1 MVIGSGATAVTLIP
15 AMANDT
21 AHITMLQRS
30 PSYVINVPNTD
41 KLVDA
46 CRKVLSEK
54 LVYKIFRKRN
64 IFMQRSIYKVCRRFP
79 KQMRSFLLSNVQKAL
94 GDQYDMSHFTPEY
107 ICLGMSVSVPFQT
120 TIYLT

>member
-79 KQMRSFLLSNVQKAL
+79 KQMRSFLLSNVLYFKKIHTL
-94 GDQYDMSHFTPEY
+94 F
-107 ICLGMSVSVPFQT
+107 ILIF
-120 TIYLT
+120 